1 MTAGR
6 FLCVGLYR
14 YAGVTVGSV
23 GRADRFNE
31 SPINNLVAAGC
42 HFKYLRRGVPSQFI
56 PATIFGLMPDFL
68 KVRVL

>member
-1 MTAGR
+1 M
-6 FLCVGLYR
+6 
-14 YAGVTVGSV
+14 GSV